1 MDTVFGL
8 FRVEPDAAP
17 DATHLHLDIRQT
29 HDDSGWTFTAFE
41 QPIYSIQHERQIVPA
56 TESLV
61 THLFTRLQRSL
72 FVLHTG
78 LVEWNGHG
86 ILIPGER
93 GSGKSTL
100 TLWLA
105 RNGARYFGD
114 DLILFDFQAERV
126 IAFPKAATLK
136 QGSFP
141 CYEEA
146 PTYEDPVRGPVRYFL
161 PESAGLH
168 DMPLANLKLI
178 VFPQYIA
185 VGAKPSHELSE
196 GWSALALVQQLF
208 GGFDWDDRGLS
219 LIARLSKIPAR
230 VLPYSDL
237 HQAQRQI
244 TEALETEAPHAL
256 S

>member
-8 FRVEPDAAP
+8 FRIEPDTAP
-17 DATHLHLDIRQT
+17 EASTLPLDVCPGT
-29 HDDSGWTFTAFE
+29 EGAGWTFTAFE
-41 QPIYSIQHERQIVPA
+41 QPIYSIRHERQIIPA

-105 RNGARYFGD
+105 RRGARYFGD
-114 DLILFDFQAERV
+114 DLMLFDFQRDRV
-126 IAFPKAATLK
+126 LAFPKATTLK
-136 QGSFP
+136 QGSFS

-146 PTYEDPVRGPVRYFL
+146 PTHEDPMRGPVRYFL

-168 DMPLANLKLI
+168 EMPISDLKLI
-178 VFPQYIA
+178 VFPQYTA
-185 VGAKPSHELSE
+185 FGAKPSHELSE

-230 VLPYSDL
+230 LLPYADL
-237 HQAQRQI
+237 QQAEQDIRKHLNM
-244 TEALETEAPHAL
+244 EGPHAL